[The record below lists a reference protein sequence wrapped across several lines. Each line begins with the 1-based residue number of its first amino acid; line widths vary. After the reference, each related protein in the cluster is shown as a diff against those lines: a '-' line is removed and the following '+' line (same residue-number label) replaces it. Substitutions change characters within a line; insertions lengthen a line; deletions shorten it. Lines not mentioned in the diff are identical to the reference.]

1 MKNISTNT
9 RCLTVYQLSLE
20 IKEDYRALKK
30 IISDLEQSKII
41 DVVGNST
48 NSHRAKIYGFSND
61 VIEKIKSELQAKQ
74 VKSVSGASAS
84 IERDLKQIKDLQLKV
99 IESENTIKSLNNL
112 ISNKDKEIQTLI
124 NANVR
129 LDADTKI
136 KDSEIKLITEKSKEF
151 EKIYFEKEQEVKQLN
166 NKIKQKNYI
175 ILSVSAILLVFIAVA
190 ITSALLIH

>member
-1 MKNISTNT
+1 M
-9 RCLTVYQLSLE
+9 YQLSLE